1 MDVMVFTSVSSACR
15 CAVDPQTHTHAR
27 KGCNNRGARVK
38 WHARSSR
45 LRWLDLRRARGSR
58 FHSITET
65 FMPWYF
71 AFVGVYPWSSE
82 SYIHLSNFKSRL
94 ISYSPQLGQIAFVFI
109 CVKVIHTSILTFITY
124 IITYLSI
131 QFFKFFTHHRWTL
144 TLFEF
149 SICHSICVEIIF
161 EINLFIRDINI
172 FPLVEIS
179 FVSTR
184 IKNRISERIFL
195 SIANRL
201 VAY

>member
-1 MDVMVFTSVSSACR
+1 MSWCSLPFRVLVDALSIRRHTRTLEKDVITEARGWSDTLVLVDFDDSIYDALGAAGSIRSPRLLCHDISLLSVFTH
-15 CAVDPQTHTHAR
+15 D
-27 KGCNNRGARVK
+27 RV
-38 WHARSSR
+38 
-45 LRWLDLRRARGSR
+45 L
-58 FHSITET
+58 
-65 FMPWYF
+65 
-71 AFVGVYPWSSE
+71 
-82 SYIHLSNFKSRL
+82 
-94 ISYSPQLGQIAFVFI
+94 YSP
-109 CVKVIHTSILTFITY
+109 
-124 IITYLSI
+124 
-131 QFFKFFTHHRWTL
+131 FKFQVEAYFLFLPVRANCVCFHLCKSNSHFDLNIYHIDYNFLKFLNFSLIIMDSWTL

-149 SICHSICVEIIF
+149 SICHSICIEIIF

>member
-1 MDVMVFTSVSSACR
+1 MTRFTTRSGQPVPFDHRDFYAVIFRFCR
-15 CAVDPQTHTHAR
+15 CLPMIEWV
-27 KGCNNRGARVK
+27 
-38 WHARSSR
+38 
-45 LRWLDLRRARGSR
+45 L
-58 FHSITET
+58 
-65 FMPWYF
+65 
-71 AFVGVYPWSSE
+71 
-82 SYIHLSNFKSRL
+82 
-94 ISYSPQLGQIAFVFI
+94 YSP
-109 CVKVIHTSILTFITY
+109 
-124 IITYLSI
+124 
-131 QFFKFFTHHRWTL
+131 FKFQVEAYFLFLPVRANCVCFHLCKSNSHFDLNIYHIDYNFLKFLNFSLIIMDSWTL

-149 SICHSICVEIIF
+149 SICHSICIEIIF